1 MNVTRSEFV
10 TSSSEVSQCP
20 PAQLPEFAFI
30 GRSNVGKSSLI
41 NMLMNRN
48 DLAHT
53 SNQPG
58 KTQTINHYKVN
69 NAWFLVDLPGYGYAR
84 VSRSARQQWG
94 EMIEGYLTQRTQLL
108 VTFVLIDC
116 RLEPQPIDLD
126 FVHWMGE
133 QQLPFV
139 LVFTKTDKLKQTELA
154 RTRKLWEEELKDDW
168 EALPLMFVTS
178 AEKRTGRDKLLSYL
192 EHVMTDIRQG
202 NG

>member
-20 PAQLPEFAFI
+20 PARLPEFAFI

-41 NMLMNRN
+41 NMLMNRK

-53 SNQPG
+53 STQPG

-84 VSRSARQQWG
+84 ASRSARQQWG

-108 VTFVLIDC
+108 ITFVLIDC

-133 QQLPFV
+133 QQLPFAM
-139 LVFTKTDKLKQTELA
+139 VFTKVDKLKQTEFA

-168 EALPLMFVTS
+168 EELPLMFATS
-178 AEKRTGRDKLLSYL
+178 AEKKTGRDKLVDYL
-192 EHVMTDIRQG
+192 EHVMKAHPPS
-202 NG
+202 